1 MFRKKKV
8 IGLVGLILTAAFITA
23 TASYTNTNIPRKSEA
38 EQMQQSRAWAQID
51 SAPTTCDTAVFMAGK
66 TIRVYEDEVN
76 RITQKYA
83 AADVENGEELAL
95 AYILRREA
103 LYNAGLANGFT
114 ASDEELQAV
123 IQQNEEMSKDSDGKE
138 YFDEYLKAAGMT
150 EHEYWVSLSDKLK
163 KEIVIG
169 KYLSA
174 EKAAHSFD
182 STEEWENYEK
192 ELVNKLIADDG
203 IKYNY

>member
-1 MFRKKKV
+1 
-8 IGLVGLILTAAFITA
+8 
-23 TASYTNTNIPRKSEA
+23 
-38 EQMQQSRAWAQID
+38 
-51 SAPTTCDTAVFMAGK
+51 MAGK

-76 RITQKYA
+76 RIVQKYA
-83 AADVENGEELAL
+83 AADVENGEDLAL
-95 AYILRREA
+95 AYILRRET
-103 LYNAGLANGFT
+103 LYNAGIANGFT
-114 ASDEELQAV
+114 AGDEELQTV
-123 IQQNEEMSKDSDGKE
+123 IRQNEEMSKESDGKE

-150 EHEYWVSLSDKLK
+150 EHEYWISLSDKLK

-182 STEEWENYEK
+182 STEECEKYEK

-203 IKYNY
+203 IQYNY